1 MEFHQ
6 WYLKSIKEAEER
18 NQRDSE
24 REAINNKEYGKEE
37 GILDI
42 IGDKQYKPSNI
53 EDDLFRLDDDGGFVS
68 PTFEGEEEDDS
79 EWHVF

>member
-24 REAINNKEYGKEE
+24 REAINNKEYSED
-37 GILDI
+37 GILDVL
-42 IGDKQYKPSNI
+42 GDKNYKPSNDI
-53 EDDLFRLDDDGGFVS
+53 EDDLFRLDDDGGYT
-68 PTFEGEEEDDS
+68 PQTYNCDEDD